1 MWRGIVV
8 CAALLLALAARP
20 AVAARQDTDPDHRVL
35 VMLAMAPDH
44 FRAGSGYGGGYG
56 DLADRTARMR
66 TARRI
71 ARAHKLRVVDDW
83 PMPLLAI
90 DCFVMAIPDAR
101 TPDQVAA
108 ELAGEKAISWS
119 QPLRLFHG
127 QGTVSGSVD
136 PMLAAQPAEKY
147 WRLDRLHHIATGKG
161 VSIAVIDSGIDRAH
175 PDLKGQ
181 VRIARDFVGTGAPIA
196 ERHGT
201 GVAGV
206 IAARSD
212 DGIGIAG
219 VAPAATLIGLRACRD
234 TGGPAAGA
242 ATVCDSLSLAKA
254 LQFALEHHAAII
266 NLSLTGP
273 QDLLLARLIAIALT
287 NGVSVVAAVD
297 PARRDGGF
305 PASIAG
311 VIAVAAQ
318 PVAEAATGPYGA
330 PGRDIP
336 TTGPGGKWLIVDGNS
351 FAAAHVSGLIALA
364 RERSPHRNPGITR
377 AAGGMIDACR
387 TVACQPSAGDS
398 RCAESCAA
406 P

>member
-1 MWRGIVV
+1 MWRGIAL
-8 CAALLLALAARP
+8 CAALLLALGGTP
-20 AVAARQDTDPDHRVL
+20 ASAARQDADPDHRVL

-56 DLADRTARMR
+56 DLADRTTRMR

-90 DCFVMAIPDAR
+90 DCFVIAIPDTR
-101 TPDQVAA
+101 TPAQVTA
-108 ELAGEKAISWS
+108 ELAGEKDISWS
-119 QPLRLFHG
+119 QPLGLFHG
-127 QGTVSGSVD
+127 QGTVSGVVD

-147 WRLDRLHHIATGKG
+147 WRLDRLHHLATGKG
-161 VSIAVIDSGIDRAH
+161 VSVAVIDSGIDQAH

-181 VRIARDFVGTGAPIA
+181 VRIARDFVGTGSTA

-242 ATVCDSLSLAKA
+242 ATLCDSLSLAKA

-273 QDLLLARLIAIALT
+273 QDILLGRLIAIGLAD
-287 NGVSVVAAVD
+287 GVSVVAAVD

-336 TTGPGGKWLIVDGNS
+336 TTGPGGKWLLVNGNS

-364 RERSPHRNPGITR
+364 RERSPHRDPEIAR

-387 TVACQPSAGDS
+387 TVACQPAARDS